1 VKFSRPELLHLL
13 WPAAILL
20 PAFLVWAFRSA
31 DRARRKWIADEL
43 VGKLARGF
51 HPGRRRL
58 KAALQVAAVLLALFA
73 IAGPRVGSREITV
86 KRRGIDLIIA
96 LDTSLSMKARD
107 IPPSRLAKA
116 KREVSAF
123 LDRLEG
129 DRIGLVAFAG
139 DAFLQC
145 PLTVDYGA
153 ARMFLEVM
161 DENSV
166 SRPGT
171 NLGKAIR
178 AALGGFGEG
187 EDKYKAIVLVTDG
200 EDHGGAVQEAAE
212 EAAGR
217 GIRIYTIGVGTEGGE
232 PIPVDGSGEG
242 GPGYKK
248 DSKGE
253 IVMTALDTEELERI
267 ALTTGGEFHRAT
279 TGELELDR
287 IYESLSKLEERE
299 VASRAFTQYEERFQ
313 LPLGLAIALLLIDFA
328 LPDRVRSRRD
338 WEGRFA

>member
-1 VKFSRPELLHLL
+1 MRFSRPELLHLL

-31 DRARRKWIADEL
+31 DRARRAWIADDL

-58 KAALQVAAVLLALFA
+58 KAVLQVSAILLALFA
-73 IAGPRVGSREITV
+73 IAGPRVGSREITM

-96 LDTSLSMKARD
+96 LDTSLSMKAQD
-107 IPPSRLAKA
+107 IPPSRLGKA
-116 KREVSAF
+116 KREISAF
-123 LDRLEG
+123 LDRLDG

-145 PLTVDYGA
+145 PLTLDYGA
-153 ARMFLEVM
+153 ARMFLEVI

-178 AALGGFGEG
+178 TGLSGFGEG
-187 EDKYKAIVLVTDG
+187 EDKYKAMVLVTDG
-200 EDHGGAVQEAAE
+200 EDHSGSALEAAE
-212 EAAGR
+212 EAARR
-217 GIRIYTIGVGTEGGE
+217 GIRIYTIGVGSETGE
-232 PIPVDGSGEG
+232 PIPLEGSEG
-242 GPGYKK
+242 GPTGYKK
-248 DSKGE
+248 DRKGE
-253 IVMTALDTEELERI
+253 IVMTSLDTETLERI
-267 ALTTGGEFHRAT
+267 ALETGGEFHRAT

-287 IYESLSKLEERE
+287 IHDSLARLEERE

-313 LPLGLAIALLLIDFA
+313 IPLGLALLLLLIDFA
-328 LPDRVRSRRD
+328 LPERVRRRRD